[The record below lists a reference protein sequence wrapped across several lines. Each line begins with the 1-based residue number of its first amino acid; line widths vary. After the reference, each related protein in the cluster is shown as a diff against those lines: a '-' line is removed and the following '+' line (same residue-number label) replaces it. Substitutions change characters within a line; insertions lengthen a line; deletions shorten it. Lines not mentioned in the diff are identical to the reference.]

1 MAADYYLN
9 VKLKRT
15 QNQVWPGSTTVHQL
29 PVVVDTK
36 YDHHSSFYR
45 LIKIRLKVTYG
56 MFHGPMQWLQTD
68 NHESLLFSW
77 TWQLIVEKEGSLFKA
92 VLEIKN
98 VAVED
103 AGKYK
108 VTAKNELGES
118 NATISLNFDSKFC
131 IISFQATIFY
141 SLLLQKVLD
150 YLVMNILDW

>member
-1 MAADYYLN
+1 
-9 VKLKRT
+9 
-15 QNQVWPGSTTVHQL
+15 
-29 PVVVDTK
+29 
-36 YDHHSSFYR
+36 
-45 LIKIRLKVTYG
+45 
-56 MFHGPMQWLQTD
+56 MQWLQTD